1 MREEIII
8 SGRMNHLIDPQLNI
22 WHWHIPFYLFLGGL
36 AAGILFF
43 AALYTIQGKEE
54 KYPAAVRKAPFITP
68 IILVAGLLA
77 LMLDLNNKPYF
88 WRLYTTIR
96 LESPMSWGAWTLMVV
111 TPISFIWCALNIR
124 DIFPSFDWKYRWI
137 KELEGFFIRHKITMA
152 WILLVFS
159 VILGIYTGILFSA
172 FNARPLW
179 NTSIL
184 GPLFL
189 ASGLSTGAAYIM
201 LVSKSHAARPL
212 WNTSILG
219 PLFLASGLSTGAAY
233 IMLVSKSHAERIMFS
248 KIDLVLIG
256 IELFLIIH
264 MFMGFLASTQVQIDA
279 AAMFLGGPYTAPF
292 WVLVVFLGMMVP
304 AFLEVMELKNIRIPV
319 LIPGLLVI
327 FGGLMFRFI
336 IAYAGQA
343 SRWLY

>member
-1 MREEIII
+1 MREELII
-8 SGRMNHLIDPQLNI
+8 SGRMNPMIDPQLHI
-22 WHWHIPFYLFLGGL
+22 WHWHIPLYLFLGGL

-43 AALYTIQGKEE
+43 AALYTILGKEKE
-54 KYPAAVRKAPFITP
+54 YPAAVKWAPFITP
-68 IILVAGLLA
+68 VILVIGLIA
-77 LMLDLNNKPYF
+77 LFLDLNHKPYF
-88 WRLYTTIR
+88 WQLYTTIR

-124 DIFPSFDWKYRWI
+124 EIFPKWDWKYSWL
-137 KELEGFFIRHKITMA
+137 KDLESFFAKHKIEMS
-152 WILLVFS
+152 WVLLIFS

-189 ASGLSTGAAYIM
+189 ASGLSAGAAAIM
-201 LVSKSHAARPL
+201 LFSKSHE
-212 WNTSILG
+212 
-219 PLFLASGLSTGAAY
+219 
-233 IMLVSKSHAERIMFS
+233 ERIQFA
-248 KIDLVLIG
+248 KIDLTIIG

-279 AAMFLGGPYTAPF
+279 AKLFLGGPYTAPF
-292 WVLVVFLGMMVP
+292 WIFVVFLGMIFPALLEILELRKYKVP
-304 AFLEVMELKNIRIPV
+304 VIIPV
-319 LIPGLLVI
+319 ILVL
-327 FGGLMFRFI
+327 FGSLMLRFI
-336 IAYAGQA
+336 IAYAGQE